1 MKIYGF
7 PETLKKIN
15 SKPVYNDKFIKTKLN
30 LCNTP
35 FLCKKIPKENECYTC
50 VSIILLDSI
59 TNIDKK
65 CYPQVFLEETF
76 KK

>member
-1 MKIYGF
+1 M
-7 PETLKKIN
+7 
-15 SKPVYNDKFIKTKLN
+15 YNDKFIKSKVN
-30 LCNTP
+30 LYNTP

-59 TNIDKK
+59 INIDKK
-65 CYPQVFLEETF
+65 YYPQVLLEEIS